1 MSSQSSDYYGW
12 DCIIEVIGRKSR
24 NKTESPEK
32 LEQVDHKNT
41 QTEPNSR
48 TSSTT
53 QGNIVQSRVYEALS
67 FGSSLADPPPT
78 TSLVYENPDPAPW
91 PLTASL
97 HQMPLQMAVETGVR
111 SPTITRITSTGKSKP
126 ELTAPT
132 SIPTLDP
139 GLESPFSP
147 PVALSSLRC
156 FICASPSVES
166 LLPLRHQPRW
176 DLGACRHPETYG
188 SWEAHRECALLI
200 DETIVCETPS
210 RIRDQVEK
218 VRSINPKRFKLVCL
232 SLVHR
237 F

>member
-1 MSSQSSDYYGW
+1 MIGGKSSN
-12 DCIIEVIGRKSR
+12 R
-24 NKTESPEK
+24 TESPEN
-32 LEQVDHKNT
+32 LEQVDHENT
-41 QTEPNSR
+41 RTEPNSR

-53 QGNIVQSRVYEALS
+53 QENIVQSRVPEALS

-97 HQMPLQMAVETGVR
+97 HQIPLRMSVETGVR
-111 SPTITRITSTGKSKP
+111 SPATARSSPKAESKP
-126 ELTAPT
+126 KLTAPT
-132 SIPTLDP
+132 SVPTLAP
-139 GLESPFSP
+139 GLEPPFSP
-147 PVALSSLRC
+147 QMALSSLRC

-200 DETIVCETPS
+200 DETIVCETPG
-210 RIRDQVEK
+210 RIRAQVEE
-218 VRSINPKRFKLVCL
+218 VRSIDLKRFELVRL
-232 SLVHR
+232 SFVHR